1 MTCDRRFL
9 FGAILTAAFL
19 HLASSDAAAQF
30 GKNKVQY
37 KNFDWKIVQT
47 EHFDIYYYSGEEDA
61 AMRAARMAERGYVR
75 LSRILRHEI
84 AENVPVILYASHTD
98 FQQTNIS
105 PGLIPEGVGGI
116 TEYQKRRVFLPFT
129 GSYGEFDHVLTHEL
143 THAFQTDILFGQG
156 TEANPFAF
164 QPPLWFMEGMAEY
177 LSLGGV
183 DPHTE
188 MWLRW
193 STLEGFF
200 IPLQTMDQVFDI
212 RVYRIG
218 QAIFDFIGDRYGDE
232 KIGELLRMTAYYRS
246 IDVAFEKT
254 LGIDRRAL
262 SDEWEDFVK
271 KKYYPQI
278 TDLDRPD
285 KDARRISKRGDA
297 GHVHLAPSLSP
308 DGNLL
313 AYIEDAQFST
323 DIMLASGIDGK
334 VLGRLLEGER
344 SADFESLRYF
354 YTSLG
359 WSPDGRM
366 LAFPSKRGG
375 EDVLNILDVEKK
387 DVVRTLSFHLDGLV
401 SPSYHPD
408 GKHIVFSGVSGGESD
423 LYLLDLST
431 GSLEKLTSGPHFER
445 DPVWSPDGKRIA
457 FVTDRGLDTDLEN
470 LVFGK
475 SKVAFLDI
483 DTKEIE
489 LMPGQEGKNI
499 SPQWSPDG
507 KSIAFVSDRDGI
519 SNLYV
524 QDLVTERL
532 YRLTRLMTGVTGIID
547 TSPPFSWSRNGRR
560 IVFTTFQGEG
570 WDLYQIEDP
579 LDVMIEVERPEPLDK
594 IANREVATLSVSAP
608 APPSDQ
614 FPDAVPAVA
623 TRADSSR
630 FAALVQET
638 TLSGGALTIAG
649 PTPVTFNEEKRFH
662 IKAATDSG
670 GSRPIDLAEVRAET
684 IRLLP
689 DASTLSPKPYKLKW
703 APDFLAA
710 APAFASNVGFAGQA
724 VISFSDILNNHIV
737 QFGASVYGSLS
748 DSDLLL
754 SYYNLQHR
762 KNWGVSLYQ
771 YRADFGVYTAPD
783 RVGYESQIYRG
794 IEGTLSRPFS
804 KFSRLELALRGVAVS
819 EEVFEQS
826 YINNGGV
833 TTNQIDSGMV
843 YYTEPGLAL
852 IIDQVAY
859 GYDGPRAGRRGRL
872 SFDKSFGD
880 IQSATVLG
888 DYRHYFPIFSGA
900 VFATRFIGGMSG
912 GKNPRIFRIG
922 GAQTLRGIDYGALEG
937 DHLALLNTEIRFPL
951 VSTLRLGWP
960 LRVGLGG
967 IGGVVFLDVGSAWTH
982 EIRVF
987 RNNALEDF
995 IGGYGFGFRLGLGYF
1010 SLKYDVGQR
1019 TNFKRRIGH
1028 AESYFTIGL
1037 DF

>member
-9 FGAILTAAFL
+9 FGAILTGALL
-19 HLASSDAAAQF
+19 HLAASDAAAQF

-37 KNFDWKIVQT
+37 KNFDWKMVPT
-47 EHFDIYYYSGEEDA
+47 EHFDIYYYTGEEDA
-61 AMRAARMAERGYVR
+61 ALRAARMAERAYVR

-98 FQQTNIS
+98 FQQTNIT

-143 THAFQTDILFGQG
+143 VHAFQTDILFGTG

-200 IPLQTMDQVFDI
+200 IPLPMMDQVFDI

-218 QAIFDFIGDRYGDE
+218 QAIWDFIGERYGDE
-232 KIGELLRMTAYYRS
+232 KIGELLRMTGYYRS

-254 LGIDRRAL
+254 LGIDRHAL
-262 SDEWEDFVK
+262 SDDWEDYVK

-285 KDARRISKRGDA
+285 KDARRISKRSDSGQ
-297 GHVHLAPSLSP
+297 VHLAPSLSP
-308 DGNLL
+308 DGSLC

-334 VLGRLLEGER
+334 VLGRLLQGER

-359 WSPDGRM
+359 WSPDGKL

-375 EDVLNILDVEKK
+375 EDVLNILDVEKRE
-387 DVVRTLSFHLDGLV
+387 VVRTYSFHLDGLV

-431 GSLEKLTSGPHFER
+431 ENLEKLTSGPHFER
-445 DPVWSPDGKRIA
+445 DPQWSPDGKRIV

-470 LVFGK
+470 LVFGQ
-475 SKVAFLDI
+475 SKVAFLDVA
-483 DTKEIE
+483 TKEIT

-507 KSIAFVSDRDGI
+507 TAVAFVSDRDGI

-524 QDLVTERL
+524 QDLTSERL

-560 IVFTTFQGEG
+560 IVYTTFQGEG

-579 LDVMIEVERPEPLDK
+579 LDVMIEVERPEPLDR
-594 IANREVATLSVSAP
+594 IANREVATLAVTPPSQPPDYAP
-608 APPSDQ
+608 ALDPP
-614 FPDAVPAVA
+614 PA
-623 TRADSSR
+623 TPADSSR
-630 FAALVQET
+630 FAALVRET
-638 TLSGGALTIAG
+638 ELSGGALTIAG
-649 PTPVTFNEEKRFH
+649 PTPVTFNEEKRLR
-662 IKAATDSG
+662 IASANDSTAA
-670 GSRPIDLAEVRAET
+670 RPINLAEVRAET

-689 DASTLSPKPYKLKW
+689 DVSTLSPKPYKLKW

-762 KNWGVSLYQ
+762 MNWGVSLYQ
-771 YRADFGVYTAPD
+771 YRNDFGIYTAPD
-783 RVGYESQIYRG
+783 QAGFQSQIYRG
-794 IEGTLSRPFS
+794 VEGTLSRPFS
-804 KFSRLELALRGVAVS
+804 KFSRIEVQLRANAVS
-819 EEVFEQS
+819 EEVFQQS
-826 YINNGGV
+826 FINDGSV
-833 TTNQIDSGMV
+833 TTEQVDSGMI
-843 YYTEPGLAL
+843 YYTEPGIAL
-852 IIDQVAY
+852 ILDQVAY
-859 GYDGPRAGRRGRL
+859 GYDGPRQGRRGRFSVQQAL
-872 SFDKSFGD
+872 GD
-880 IQSATVLG
+880 IQSTTALG
-888 DYRHYFPIFSGA
+888 DYRHYIPIYGA
-900 VFATRFIGGMSG
+900 VFATRFLAGISG
-912 GKNPRIFRIG
+912 GHTPRIFRIG
-922 GAQTLRGIDYGALEG
+922 GSQTLRGLEYGQLEG
-937 DHLALLNTEIRFPL
+937 THLALLNTEMRFPL

-960 LRVGLGG
+960 LRIGLGG

-982 EIRVF
+982 EARVF
-987 RNNALEDF
+987 RDHALDDF
-995 IGGYGFGFRLGLGYF
+995 AAGYGFGFRLALGYF
-1010 SLKYDVGQR
+1010 ALKYDIGQR
-1019 TNFKRRIGH
+1019 TNFERRIGH
-1028 AESYFTIGL
+1028 AEHYFTIGL

>member
-1 MTCDRRFL
+1 
-9 FGAILTAAFL
+9 
-19 HLASSDAAAQF
+19 
-30 GKNKVQY
+30 
-37 KNFDWKIVQT
+37 
-47 EHFDIYYYSGEEDA
+47 
-61 AMRAARMAERGYVR
+61 MAERGYVR
-75 LSRILRHEI
+75 ISRILRHEI
-84 AENVPVILYASHTD
+84 TENVPVILYASHTD
-98 FQQTNIS
+98 FQQTNIT

-143 THAFQTDILFGQG
+143 VHAFQTDILYGQG

-200 IPLQTMDQVFDI
+200 IPLYAMDQVFDI

-232 KIGELLRMTAYYRS
+232 KIGELLRMTGYYRS
-246 IDVAFEKT
+246 VDVAFEKT

-271 KKYYPQI
+271 RKYYPQI
-278 TDLDRPD
+278 TELDRPE
-285 KDARRISKRGDA
+285 KDARRISKRSNSGQI
-297 GHVHLAPSLSP
+297 HLAPSLSP

-334 VLGRLLEGER
+334 VLGRLVEGER

-366 LAFPSKRGG
+366 IAFPSKRGG
-375 EDVLNILDVEKK
+375 EDVLNILDVEERK
-387 DVVRTLSFHLDGLV
+387 VVRTLSFHLDGLV
-401 SPSYHPD
+401 SPSYHPN
-408 GKHIVFSGVSGGESD
+408 GTHIVFSGVEGGESD
-423 LYLLDLST
+423 LYLLDLAS
-431 GSLEKLTSGPHFER
+431 GNVEKLTVGPHFER
-445 DPVWSPDGKRIA
+445 DPQWSPDGKRIA

-470 LVFGK
+470 LVFGE
-475 SKVAFLDI
+475 SKVAILDVE
-483 DTKEIE
+483 TKEIQ

-507 KSIAFVSDRDGI
+507 NALAFVSDRDGI
-519 SNLYV
+519 SNLYI
-524 QDLVTERL
+524 QDLQTERL
-532 YRLTRLMTGVTGIID
+532 YRLTRLMTGVTGIIE

-560 IVFTTFQGEG
+560 IVYTTFQGAG

-579 LDVMIEVERPEPLDK
+579 LDVMMEVERPEPLDK
-594 IANREVATLSVSAP
+594 IASREVAMLSVSQSELPPEDPPLVSP
-608 APPSDQ
+608 ASSS
-614 FPDAVPAVA
+614 
-623 TRADSSR
+623 ADTSR
-630 FAALVQET
+630 FHALVRET
-638 TLSGGALTIAG
+638 ALTGGALTIAG
-649 PTPVTFNEEKRFH
+649 PTPVTFAEQKRFQ
-662 IKAATDSG
+662 IVEDDSAAV
-670 GSRPIDLAEVRAET
+670 RPIDLAEVRAET
-684 IRLLP
+684 VRLLP
-689 DASTLSPKPYKLKW
+689 DLSTLSPKPYKLKW

-754 SYYNLQHR
+754 SYYNLESR

-771 YRADFGVYTAPD
+771 YRNDFGIYTAPD
-783 RVGYESQIYRG
+783 RASFESQIYRG
-794 IEGTLSRPFS
+794 IEGTISRPFS
-804 KFSRLELALRGVAVS
+804 KFSRLEVLLRGVAVS

-826 YINNGGV
+826 FVNDGSI
-833 TTNQIDSGMV
+833 TTEQLESGMI
-843 YYTEPGLAL
+843 YYGEPGVAL
-852 IIDQVAY
+852 VIDQVAY
-859 GYDGPRAGRRGRL
+859 GFEGPRAGRRGRL
-872 SFDKSFGD
+872 SVDQSFGD
-880 IQSATVLG
+880 IQSTTAIG
-888 DYRHYFPIFSGA
+888 DYRHYLPILRGA
-900 VFATRFIGGMSG
+900 VFATRFIGGISG
-912 GKNPRIFRIG
+912 GKNPRLFRIG
-922 GAQTLRGIDYGALEG
+922 GAQTLRGVDYGRFEG
-937 DHLALLNTEIRFPL
+937 DHLALMNLEMRFPL

-960 LRVGLGG
+960 LHVGLGG
-967 IGGVVFLDVGSAWTH
+967 IGGVLFLDVGSAWTH
-982 EIRVF
+982 AARVF
-987 RNNALEDF
+987 RNNALDDF
-995 IGGYGFGFRLGLGYF
+995 AAGYGFGLRLGLGYF
-1010 SLKYDVGQR
+1010 SLKYDVGQL